1 MSDDNPVRA
10 DVRRRENVAI
20 VDIFGEIDGSADKA
34 LARAYEEASAASP
47 ARVLLNFAGVE
58 YINSTGIAVI
68 VTVMAR
74 ARKDHVVLAAFG
86 LTDHYQEVFRITR
99 LSDFMQVYKDEE
111 SALRAGGA
119 KGDR

>member
-1 MSDDNPVRA
+1 MSDDYPVRA
-10 DVRRRENVAI
+10 VVRRRANVAI
-20 VDIFGEIDGSADKA
+20 IDIFGEIDGGADKV
-34 LARAYEEASAASP
+34 LARAYEEARIDSP
-47 ARVLLNFAGVE
+47 PRVLLNFAGVD

-99 LSDFMQVYKDEE
+99 LADFMLVFKDEE
-111 SALRAGGA
+111 SALRAA
-119 KGDR
+119 